1 MDLEREDR
9 LELLFERAAALPSGQ
24 RSAFVEAA
32 CGADGELRAILTAL
46 VADADD
52 AHGYVERVAGPIVAT
67 AIRATLGDTSVGT
80 HANGRNGGPD
90 TFAGQ
95 HIDHFRVLDRLGSG
109 GMGVVYKAID
119 VRLDRTVALKFLPPH
134 LGTDEQAKR
143 RFVHEAKAAS
153 ALDHPNICAIHETG
167 ETATGQLFIAMAH
180 YEGETLKEKIAR
192 GPLPIRDVLDYVA
205 QIAAGLQCAHDA
217 GIVHRDVKPA
227 NLIVTSDGRVAIL
240 DFGLAK
246 IARAEVTHEGAA
258 VGTVAY
264 MSPEQTRG
272 VDVDAQTDI
281 WSLGA
286 VLYEL
291 LTGQRAFSGE
301 TDETVIHAIR
311 HDQPRPVRLLR
322 PDVPAGVA
330 VVVSRC
336 LTKDPTRRYSRADEL
351 VSDVRTLQQGG
362 SLRRSLRPKQVLR
375 SSATALLGSVLLL
388 TGPGLTRVAHRV
400 DPEAFSLYLRGK
412 RTADNAESLAYFTQ
426 AIAKD
431 SVFAPA
437 YSEAGIRYVW
447 AHDRDR
453 AEQAIEK
460 AIALDPSLS
469 DAYEALGLLR
479 MWLDWN
485 WPAAEAALRRAI
497 GLNPHNAL
505 AHHELGQLLTRVG
518 RCDDAIPEVERAVLE
533 NPVYPNFQS
542 GLAEVYF
549 NCRRY
554 ERAIDEFEKALPL
567 ARDSDAIY
575 RDIGDA
581 YFFQGK
587 YTTALASYRKARW
600 VPGWAYVPLGDR
612 QRALAQID
620 TLTRRWAAGR
630 AAPYEPYLLAKL
642 YTSLGDRDQA
652 ITWLERLYGARTG
665 LVVYLKVQPH
675 FDPLR
680 GEPRFQALLKKA
692 GLND

>member
-1 MDLEREDR
+1 MDPGGEDR
-9 LELLFERAAALPSGQ
+9 LELLFERAVALPSGQ
-24 RSAFVEAA
+24 RSAFVEGA
-32 CGADGELRAILTAL
+32 CGADPELRATLMAL
-46 VADADD
+46 VADAAD
-52 AHGYVERVAGPIVAT
+52 AHDFVDRVAGPAVAT
-67 AIRATLGDTSVGT
+67 AIRATLGDAFADTSV
-80 HANGRNGGPD
+80 NSRNGDPY
-90 TFAGQ
+90 TFTGQ
-95 HIDHFRVLDRLGSG
+95 RIAHFRVLERLGSG
-109 GMGVVYKAID
+109 GMGVVYKAVD
-119 VRLDRTVALKFLPPH
+119 VALDRTVALKFLPPH
-134 LGTDEQAKR
+134 LGSDEQAKR

-167 ETATGQLFIAMAH
+167 ETTGGQLFIAMAY

-192 GPLPIRDVLDYVA
+192 GPLPIRDVLDYLA
-205 QIAAGLQCAHDA
+205 QIAAGLQRAHDA

-227 NLIVTSDGRVAIL
+227 NLIATSDGRVAIL

-246 IARAEVTHEGAA
+246 IARTEVTREGAA

-272 VDVDAQTDI
+272 VGVDARTDI

-291 LTGQRAFSGE
+291 LTGRRPFTGE

-311 HDQPRPVRLLR
+311 HDEPRPVRLLR
-322 PDVPAGVA
+322 REVPVDVAA
-330 VVVSRC
+330 VVSRC
-336 LTKDPTRRYSRADEL
+336 LAKDPTRRYQRADEL
-351 VSDVRTLQQGG
+351 VADVRTLQQGG
-362 SLRRSLRPKQVLR
+362 RLPRSLVSTRVLR
-375 SSATALLGSVLLL
+375 YGVTAILGVVLVL
-388 TGPGLTRVAHRV
+388 TGPSLTRGVHQV
-400 DPEAFSLYLRGK
+400 DPEAFSLYLQGK
-412 RTADNAESLAYFTQ
+412 RTADNARSLAYFEQ
-426 AIAKD
+426 AITKD
-431 SVFAPA
+431 SAFAPA

-447 AHDRDR
+447 AHNRDK
-453 AEQAIEK
+453 AERTIEQ

-485 WPAAEAALRRAI
+485 WSAADAALRSAI
-497 GLNPHNAL
+497 DLNPHNAL

-542 GLAEVYF
+542 GLAEVYL

-554 ERAIDEFEKALPL
+554 GRAIEEFEKALPL

-581 YFFQGK
+581 YFFEGQ
-587 YTTALASYRKARW
+587 YSSALASYRKTRW

-612 QRALAQID
+612 RRALAQID
-620 TLTRRWAAGR
+620 TLTGDWAAGT
-630 AAPYEPYLLAKL
+630 AAPYVPYLLARL
-642 YTSLGDRDQA
+642 YTTLGDRDQA
-652 ITWLERLYGARTG
+652 ITWLERLSGARAG

-680 GEPRFQALLKKA
+680 GEPRFQALLRKA
-692 GLND
+692 GL